1 MFQYFEAFLFI
12 FIPLFS
18 WFLISYNLLI
28 RDKIRLD
35 IAIKEMAEE
44 FQEKQKL
51 IPILMN
57 AINQYLPFSEGAK
70 QRIIELNVNFE
81 ECTNIYHFL
90 TNINLL
96 ENQLL
101 VYIKQIDNNTD
112 ANDDQIFNDLKHHLS
127 QVDIRVKKFMMQY
140 HRTAKHLNIRL
151 GTFPANMFAKFFRI
165 KPAEQLENKH

>member
-57 AINQYLPFSEGAK
+57 AINQYLPFSEVAK
-70 QRIIELNVNFE
+70 QRITELNVNFE

-101 VYIKQIDNNTD
+101 EYIKQIDNNTD
-112 ANDDQIFNDLKHHLS
+112 ANDDQIFNDLKHRLS